1 MKYAT
6 YEAIRT
12 KRGMK
17 DREVAIKAGLSPSTL
32 SEWKTGKLTPSL
44 ESTRRIAAVLGVTV
58 DDLIEE
64 AS

>member
-12 KRGMK
+12 ERGMK

-32 SEWKTGKLTPSL
+32 SEWKTGKLTPNL
-44 ESTRRIAAVLGVTV
+44 ESIQKIAKALEVRLT
-58 DDLIEE
+58 DLIEE